1 MVLVTC
7 SPTAQGLV
15 HAHST
20 EAITVTRMGVVAQGI
35 QEEQCSW
42 RQRAEE
48 GEASHLQSLLLQRGS
63 GDSTAPESVTI
74 SVCPALCS

>member
-20 EAITVTRMGVVAQGI
+20 EAITVIRMGMVAQGI

-48 GEASHLQSLLLQRGS
+48 GEASCLQSLLQRGS
-63 GDSTAPESVTI
+63 GDSTAPESVTV